1 MPGCK
6 PPCVKI
12 VSGTDRQK
20 WNYVRNLYQPSYV
33 VDSSYNYVDPRPASD
48 PARIEDE
55 AGYFLDFNEDLAV
68 WQSLHYTKP
77 FEKFL
82 QWRNEIGT
90 TAYGNLPQHKRQ
102 EHVGHCW
109 APCPYSTQSSDFR
122 TRSLLG
128 ITISGSLPTKVNHVL
143 SDGRE
148 VFLQNAD
155 GGVFICPFDGCTH
168 YITNGTR
175 YHYL

>member
-6 PPCVKI
+6 PPCVEI

-33 VDSSYNYVDPRPASD
+33 VDSSYNYVDPRSSSD

-55 AGYFLDFNEDLAV
+55 AGYFLDFSEDLAM
-68 WQSLHYTKP
+68 WQTFYYTKP

-82 QWRNEIGT
+82 EWRNQHGT

-102 EHVGHCW
+102 DHVGHCW

-128 ITISGSLPTKVNHVL
+128 ITISGSLPTKVDHTL
-143 SDGRE
+143 PDGRE

-155 GGVFICPFDGCTH
+155 GGVFICPFDDCTH